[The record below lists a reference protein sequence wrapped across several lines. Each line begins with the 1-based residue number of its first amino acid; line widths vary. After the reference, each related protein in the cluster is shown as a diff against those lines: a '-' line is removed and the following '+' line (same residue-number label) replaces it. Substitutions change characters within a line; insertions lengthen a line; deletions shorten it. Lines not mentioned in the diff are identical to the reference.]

1 MDPKDV
7 TAVLSQAVKAV
18 ADAAVPA
25 DLKSL
30 AFDKAVDL
38 LSRKPSAAVGVQAAL
53 TPTRTAASPDAAR
66 DAGSPIDRLAARLKV
81 SVELVEAVFT
91 PNGPVLEI
99 SVPPDR
105 IAKSMMAGAREL
117 AVLAAVADQFT
128 SDEPTAS
135 DGIRAVIE
143 DYNRYDGPNFARAL
157 GGLKGT
163 LLIGGPARARTYKLT
178 RPGWAYATELVARL
192 GAAKA

>member
-53 TPTRTAASPDAAR
+53 TSRRDSAGGCRPRDPSQPILRRTALRSPYSTRTAAEETRGRGGIYSQGWTAPLPDP
-66 DAGSPIDRLAARLKV
+66 S
-81 SVELVEAVFT
+81 
-91 PNGPVLEI
+91 
-99 SVPPDR
+99 
-105 IAKSMMAGAREL
+105 
-117 AVLAAVADQFT
+117 
-128 SDEPTAS
+128 
-135 DGIRAVIE
+135 
-143 DYNRYDGPNFARAL
+143 
-157 GGLKGT
+157 
-163 LLIGGPARARTYKLT
+163 
-178 RPGWAYATELVARL
+178 
-192 GAAKA
+192 